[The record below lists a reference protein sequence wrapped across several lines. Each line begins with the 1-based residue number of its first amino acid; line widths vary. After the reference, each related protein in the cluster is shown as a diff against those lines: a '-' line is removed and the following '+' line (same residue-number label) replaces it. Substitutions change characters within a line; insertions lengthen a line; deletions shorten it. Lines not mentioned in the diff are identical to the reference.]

1 MRQRRA
7 GVALARPRTVQIRAR
22 AVRPCAQAGRATI
35 MATVAE
41 RSIVHL
47 PRTVRAPFDVYV
59 NGVHQEP
66 GVDFE
71 EHDGALVFGREL
83 KKEGSL
89 GFWRWFLGAWG
100 VGTYRQNDSVDVRY
114 ERDGH
119 PVLLEG
125 LDIEPG

>member
-1 MRQRRA
+1 MRRREPRRA
-7 GVALARPRTVQIRAR
+7 DAACRGIRGWRARPCGGDRD
-22 AVRPCAQAGRATI
+22 RATI
-35 MATVAE
+35 MALVSE
-41 RSIVHL
+41 QSIVRL
-47 PRTVRAPFDVYV
+47 PPGVRAPFDVYV
-59 NGVHQEP
+59 NGVHQQP
-66 GVDFE
+66 GVDY
-71 EHDGALVFGREL
+71 DIRDTSLVFGREL
-83 KKEGSL
+83 KKEGKL